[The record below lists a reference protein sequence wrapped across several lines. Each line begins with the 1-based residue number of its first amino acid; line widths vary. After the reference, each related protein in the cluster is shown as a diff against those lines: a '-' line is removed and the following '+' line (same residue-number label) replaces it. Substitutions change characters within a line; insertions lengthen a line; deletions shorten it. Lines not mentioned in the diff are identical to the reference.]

1 MNSEYAGGGFLSTS
15 GDVYSFGV
23 VLLELLTGKRP
34 TDPLFCNGL
43 SIVSFVE
50 RNYPDVIDHIIDTY
64 LRKDLK
70 ELAPA
75 MLDEEKAAY
84 QLLLDMLGVA
94 LSCTRQN
101 PSERMNMREA
111 ATKLQV
117 IKISYI
123 SGMES

>member
-1 MNSEYAGGGFLSTS
+1 M
-15 GDVYSFGV
+15 

-117 IKISYI
+117 INISYI
-123 SGMES
+123 SGM